1 MKGNKVLL
9 ILAALAVI
17 GAFLMI
23 ANGNLTG
30 VLVFLIAACLG
41 MVAMMR
47 TRNAAGYGNDDAGFN
62 GIAGTGR
69 QQSEVEKLPQNV
81 PEGSGNIWDRVE
93 KK

>member
-9 ILAALAVI
+9 ILAALTVV

-23 ANGNLTG
+23 ANGNITG
-30 VLVFLIAACLG
+30 VLLFLIAACLG

-47 TRNAAGYGNDDAGFN
+47 TRDAAGYGNDDVGFN

-69 QQSEVEKLPQNV
+69 QQSEMEKMPQNV
-81 PEGSGNIWDRVE
+81 PEAPKNIWDQVE